1 MNDSHE
7 LDALL
12 TRAAAAAAAG
22 RIDEAVEGYQRALV
36 LAPANARL
44 HHNIG
49 VALSRRGDLAGAES
63 HLLEAER
70 LDPTSPVS
78 SLAVGHLCFN
88 AGRMG
93 DAARAFERALR
104 RAPDSFEASCN
115 LGLSLQA
122 LGESARALPML
133 AHARERLPS
142 AEVLFRAHFEA
153 LQALGRIEEAD
164 QAFLAFEAAAAPSAW
179 LAATGL
185 FWARTSVHAEL
196 EAKYLAMAASLEYAL
211 PDLRWLSK
219 IMQSIQY
226 FDVTREQMARLY
238 RRYDALMQQ
247 LAGSAV
253 ATREASAGHDGRLR
267 VGYLSNDFRRHV
279 MGELILRLFSS
290 HDRGRFEIFA
300 YSLLPE
306 AAEDTL
312 TATIRRC
319 CDCYI
324 NIAALSD
331 SAAAE
336 RIARDGLD
344 LLVDLASHTPQA
356 RPGILLRKPAAVIVA
371 HLGDHGSI
379 GLRQVDFKVTDAVAD
394 LPDAVRYQVETP
406 LAMQGCVMPFR
417 RVTPA
422 PADPGGRARLQIPA
436 DAVVFG
442 VFAAAIKLSARGL
455 GLWRR
460 IIESVPHAYL
470 ALSPFTKAELVRC
483 SRRLRA
489 AGVPADRII
498 VIQPSADDAINRA
511 RYRYVDILL
520 DTLPYT
526 GGDSTVAA
534 LDMGVPVVTRAGERQ
549 AERIGLSLLSQLG
562 VTDTVASSDDE
573 YVAIACRLAT
583 DAAWRSSLSVRIVEG
598 ITASGIADFERYT
611 RRLEDAFERALAL
624 KHSDRPRRGP
634 QAAGGPPAASR
645 QNGS

>member
-1 MNDSHE
+1 MNDSRE

-12 TRAAAAAAAG
+12 ARTAAAAAAG
-22 RIDEAVEGYQRALV
+22 RFDEALEGYQRALV
-36 LAPANARL
+36 LAPANAQL
-44 HHNIG
+44 HHNVG
-49 VALSRRGDLAGAES
+49 VALSRRGDPAGAES

-70 LDPTSPVS
+70 LDPASPVS
-78 SLAVGHLCFN
+78 SLAVGHICFN
-88 AGRMG
+88 AGRLR

-133 AHARERLPS
+133 ARARTRLPL
-142 AEVLFRAHFEA
+142 AEGLFRAHFEA
-153 LQALGRIEEAD
+153 LQVLGKFEEAD
-164 QAFLAFEAAAAPSAW
+164 QAFLEFEAAATPSAW
-179 LAATGL
+179 LVATGL
-185 FWARTSVHAEL
+185 LWARASVRADL
-196 EAKYLAMAASLEYAL
+196 EAKYLAMAAKWAYEL
-211 PDLRWLSK
+211 PELPWLSK
-219 IMQSIQY
+219 IVQSIQY
-226 FDVTREQMARLY
+226 FDLTREEIARLY
-238 RRYDALMQQ
+238 RSYDALMQQ
-247 LAGSAV
+247 VAGSPA
-253 ATREASAGHDGRLR
+253 ATRAASAGHDGRLR

-279 MGELILRLFSS
+279 MGELILRLFSC

-306 AAEDTL
+306 AAEDAL
-312 TATIRRC
+312 TARIRTC
-319 CDCYI
+319 CDCYV
-324 NIAALSD
+324 NVAALTD

-336 RIARDGLD
+336 RIAGDGLD

-379 GLRQVDFKVTDAVAD
+379 GLRQVDFKVTDALAD
-394 LPDAVRYQVETP
+394 LPDAARYQVESP
-406 LAMQGCVMPFR
+406 LVMQGCVMPFR

-422 PADPGGRARLQIPA
+422 PADPGGRARLHIPT

-442 VFAAAIKLSARGL
+442 VFAAAIKLSPRGL

-460 IIESVPHAYL
+460 IIDSVPDAYL
-470 ALSPFTKAELVRC
+470 ALSPFTKVELIRC

-489 AGVPADRII
+489 SGVPADRII
-498 VIQPSADDAINRA
+498 VIQPSADDAVNRA

-549 AERIGLSLLSQLG
+549 AERIGLSLLSHLG
-562 VTDTVASSDDE
+562 VMDTVASSDDE
-573 YVAIACRLAT
+573 YVAIAYRLAS
-583 DAAWRSSLSVRIVEG
+583 DPAWRSSLSARILEG
-598 ITASGIADFERYT
+598 IAASGIADFERYT

-624 KHSDRPRRGP
+624 KHADRPGPGP
-634 QAAGGPPAASR
+634 QATGWPPHASQ
-645 QNGS
+645 QNAS